1 MNKTSDPIEF
11 EIDISKFEEILEEI
25 CPYFPDNISF
35 SDLVSVVKLGFELDG
50 KTTMWTNN
58 TQRAVFKP
66 LDFLLELLLA
76 VRAGKLTFSAFEG
89 ILKVGDR
96 NYAY

>member
-1 MNKTSDPIEF
+1 MGKTIE
-11 EIDISKFEEILEEI
+11 IKVDTSKFVETVKEL
-25 CPYFPDNISF
+25 CPCFSDNISF

-50 KTTMWTNN
+50 KVAMWANN

-66 LDFLLELLLA
+66 LDFLLEVLPA